1 MKQTGLHE
9 RIHKGFR
16 VWLFETGI
24 RVQQT
29 DFTNADEGRKMASEL
44 LELLR
49 TLDRKYLL
57 ETQFFFPA
65 LALQAPFSVSLLEEE
80 KREAENHSRQLGRL
94 IQQYFQPGTR
104 GHVTKTGFSIQE
116 GFCKLVS
123 FLMVYMNHQDA
134 LFRELTGNGPGA
146 DYSFED
152 LARLLVNEGEPIENI
167 MLMLLKGMGQRE
179 ILQWLQADSSDT
191 IDRKLGLIDGLQPAA
206 RKGLRDMLQ
215 AGQKG
220 LRVAA

>member
-1 MKQTGLHE
+1 MNE

-29 DFTNADEGRKMASEL
+29 DFSNTDEGRKMASEL
-44 LELLR
+44 QALLR

-65 LALQAPFSVSLLEEE
+65 LALQAPFSVSLLDEE
-80 KREAENHSRQLGRL
+80 KREAENHSRLLGRI
-94 IQQYFQPGTR
+94 IQQYFQPGTPA
-104 GHVTKTGFSIQE
+104 HISKTGIAIQE

-134 LFRELTGNGPGA
+134 LFRELAGNKADTG
-146 DYSFED
+146 YSVED
-152 LARLLVNEGEPIENI
+152 LARLLVGEGEAIEDC
-167 MLMLLKGMGQRE
+167 MLMILKGMGQRE
-179 ILQWLQADSSDT
+179 LLQWLETDT
-191 IDRKLGLIDGLQPAA
+191 AETADRKWGFIEGLDPAV
-206 RKGLRDMLQ
+206 RQGLRNLRL
-215 AGQKG
+215 AGTKG